1 MACIE
6 NLNDDCLLKIVEYLN
21 LEEQL
26 QLWKSSEPASRM
38 RSVISYSWQREAEH
52 SVDQETFKD
61 NYEVLDEFLQ
71 CIRCTVAELTLRYL
85 AMDQLERWKGHT
97 FPNVRQLTYLGDESS
112 EIDGDADI
120 GILVDC
126 FPQLE
131 AIGLSG
137 NTSGNHISRWRNIR
151 RLDLQLCWY
160 LSTQCFEDICHNL
173 HLEALSIQWHRAEE
187 DAYVRAISRLQAL
200 EELELDIVHLSRESI
215 SQLLDLP
222 KLKKLRLHNFDQ
234 LDYVLS
240 DIGRIR
246 GQDVLAAAFSDNIWM
261 MQTEVLAKL
270 RSLRCLTLV
279 DDEGCCDID
288 FPTIINCFPLLEQLH
303 LENSRI
309 WVNADGIWDTV
320 LACPRLRV
328 FSMSNQVLYDEF
340 FAFSKS
346 TMNRALNQRME
357 DLTMHFYKT
366 DKEDLISKH
375 FRHPKLNVSFS
386 ATSSSYSQLPGE
398 CIELEFIRHES

>member
-26 QLWKSSEPASRM
+26 ELWKSCESASRL
-38 RSVISYSWQREAEH
+38 RSVISYTWQRQEEH
-52 SVDQETFKD
+52 TVDQETFKD

-71 CIRCTVAELTLRYL
+71 CIRFTVAELTLRYL
-85 AMDQLERWKGHT
+85 TMDQLKQWKGHT
-97 FPNVRQLTYLGDESS
+97 FPNLRQLTYLGDENSD
-112 EIDGDADI
+112 IDGDVDI
-120 GILVDC
+120 AILVAC
-126 FPQLE
+126 FPELE

-160 LSTQCFEDICHNL
+160 LSTQCFEEICQNL
-173 HLEALSIQWHRAEE
+173 RLQALGIQWHSAEE
-187 DAYVRAISRLQAL
+187 DAYVRAISRLQEL
-200 EELELDIVHLSRESI
+200 EELELDIVHLGSDNI
-215 SQLLDLP
+215 SQLLSLP
-222 KLKKLRLHNFDQ
+222 KLKKLRLHNFEQ
-234 LDYVLS
+234 LDDLLS

-261 MQTEVLAKL
+261 KRTEVLAKL
-270 RSLRCLTLV
+270 RNLRSLTLV
-279 DDEGCCDID
+279 DDEGCCAID
-288 FPTIINCFPLLEQLH
+288 FRTIINCFPLLEQLH

-309 WVNADGIWDTV
+309 WLNADGIWDAV

-328 FSMSNQVLYDEF
+328 FSMSNQVLYDDF

-357 DLTMHFYKT
+357 ALTMHFYKT
-366 DKEDLISKH
+366 DKEDLISQH

-398 CIELEFIRHES
+398 CIELEFMRLES